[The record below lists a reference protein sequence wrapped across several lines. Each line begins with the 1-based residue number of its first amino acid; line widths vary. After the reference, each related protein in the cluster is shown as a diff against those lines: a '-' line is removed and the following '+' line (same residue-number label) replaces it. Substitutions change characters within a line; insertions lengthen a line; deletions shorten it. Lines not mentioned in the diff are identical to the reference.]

1 MKNRR
6 ITALATR
13 AVSTAGALFVA
24 TPAWASEGGLVL
36 VPDRTFFVL
45 LVIFL
50 ALIYPLNALIFKP
63 ILRVFDERQEKI
75 SGTTARA
82 EKLRKEAEEII
93 ARYERAVREVRE
105 ESELARREQLA
116 VARNESVSELSGARA
131 GAEREIDGARQAI
144 VASLDQARTSLRG
157 EAEALARQAAERVLG
172 RVL

>member
-1 MKNRR
+1 MKNRT
-6 ITALATR
+6 ITSRATQAAALA
-13 AVSTAGALFVA
+13 VALWIA
-24 TPAWASEGGLVL
+24 TPAQASEGGLVL
-36 VPDRTFFVL
+36 VPDHTFFLL
-45 LVIFL
+45 LVIFV
-50 ALIYPLNALIFKP
+50 ALIYPVNALIFKP

-93 ARYERAVREVRE
+93 ARYERAIREVRE

-116 VARNESVSELSGARA
+116 VARNESASELSGARA

-144 VASLDQARTSLRG
+144 TASLDEARASLRG

-172 RVL
+172 RAL